1 MPNVLKVFLENGQTK
16 SFKYDSS
23 TTVQVRYYLKK
34 KVTKHFVSF
43 QATFVTKHSKVKGYL
58 LSFKEFSSLFP
69 YFFGNYGKRPKKRKT
84 LASHETAKMGKEI
97 KISKVLK
104 SGSLFAEET
113 AIIHGRRY

>member
-34 KVTKHFVSF
+34 VTKHFVSF
-43 QATFVTKHSKVKGYL
+43 QATFETKHSKVKGYL

-69 YFFGNYGKRPKKRKT
+69 YFLAIMENAQRKGKPWPVMKLQRWERRLKFPK
-84 LASHETAKMGKEI
+84 S
-97 KISKVLK
+97 
-104 SGSLFAEET
+104 
-113 AIIHGRRY
+113 